1 MRLTRISNIKIDQIC
16 QALEIPLQGVLMK
29 DQFSITSPNGIYIV
43 NLNDSNQS
51 GSHWTLLIKMKNN
64 KYLYFDSF
72 GAPPPQTILDTL
84 KIDPNKLQYNDQQ
97 IQDIKSQT
105 CGYFAILFAYYYS
118 REKTPNKTIIAFLT
132 NFTTDE
138 KQNDKVLRKI
148 FDKLL

>member
-1 MRLTRISNIKIDQIC
+1 MKLTRISNIKIQQIC
-16 QALEIPLQGVLMK
+16 QVLSIHLQGILMK
-29 DQFSITSPNGIYIV
+29 DQFSINSPNGIYIV
-43 NLNDSNQS
+43 NLDDSD
-51 GSHWTLLIKMKNN
+51 GPGTHWTLLIKMKNN

-97 IQDIKSQT
+97 IQDIKSQS
-105 CGYFAILFAYYYS
+105 CGYFAMLFAYYYS
-118 REKTPNKTIIAFLT
+118 REKTPNKTIIAFLS

>member
-1 MRLTRISNIKIDQIC
+1 MRLTRISNIKIQQIC

>member
-1 MRLTRISNIKIDQIC
+1 M
-16 QALEIPLQGVLMK
+16 V
-29 DQFSITSPNGIYIV
+29 YIV
-43 NLNDSNQS
+43 NLDDSE
-51 GSHWTLLIKMKNN
+51 GVGTHWISMIKMKNN

>member
-1 MRLTRISNIKIDQIC
+1 MRLTRISNIKIQQIC

-97 IQDIKSQT
+97 IQDIKSQS
-105 CGYFAILFAYYYS
+105 CGYFAMLFAYYYS
-118 REKTPNKTIIAFLT
+118 REKTPNKTIIAFLS